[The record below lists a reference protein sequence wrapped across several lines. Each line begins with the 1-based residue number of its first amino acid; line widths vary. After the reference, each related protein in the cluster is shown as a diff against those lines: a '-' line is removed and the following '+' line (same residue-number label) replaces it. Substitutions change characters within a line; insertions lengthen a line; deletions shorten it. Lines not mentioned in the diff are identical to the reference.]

1 MNQFWILD
9 TSLRTRVRV
18 ADRGYAN
25 DLRAGAEGYAQ
36 YKFWILLYERECVSQ
51 TEATPTT

>member
-1 MNQFWILD
+1 MQGLQLKFFD

-36 YKFWILLYERECVSQ
+36 YKFWILDLLSE
-51 TEATPTT
+51 

>member
-1 MNQFWILD
+1 MQGLPYGTLREQLKFFD

-36 YKFWILLYERECVSQ
+36 YKFGILDLLSE
-51 TEATPTT
+51 